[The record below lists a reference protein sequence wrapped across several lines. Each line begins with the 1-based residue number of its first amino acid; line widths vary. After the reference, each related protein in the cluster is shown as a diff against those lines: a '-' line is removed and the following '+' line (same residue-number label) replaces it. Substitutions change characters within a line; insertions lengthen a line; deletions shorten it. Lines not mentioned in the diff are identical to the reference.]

1 LQIKKHIPN
10 ILTLANL
17 LCGCLALVQ
26 IIQFKSI
33 NYACFLIFIS
43 LVCDY
48 LDGFLARK
56 LDAKSPIGGDLD
68 SLADMVTF
76 GVVPAFI
83 ACYLLEYHAGITS
96 HLKYSPL
103 IIALFS
109 ALRLAKFN
117 IDTRQ
122 TDSFIGLNTPANT
135 IMIGSIAL
143 NLVNSKGD
151 FISSLFTNYLVI
163 IVFSIISS
171 LLLVAEIP
179 MFAFKFKHF
188 KIKGNEIRFG
198 FLAFAVLLLLT
209 FKTVA
214 IPWIIISYIVL
225 SIINNFTQKPKS
237 IVE

>member
-1 LQIKKHIPN
+1 LQIKNHIPN
-10 ILTLANL
+10 TLTLCNL

-33 NYACFLIFIS
+33 NNACFFIIIALI
-43 LVCDY
+43 CDY

-56 LDAKSPIGGDLD
+56 LNAKSPIGGDLD

-83 ACYLLEYHAGITS
+83 CCYLLENMAGIS
-96 HLKYSPL
+96 SSLKYFPL

-135 IMIGSIAL
+135 ILNASIAY
-143 NLVNSKGD
+143 NLENEMGD
-151 FISSLFTNYLVI
+151 YFSSFFTNQLVI
-163 IVFSIISS
+163 IPFAILSS

-179 MFAFKFKHF
+179 MFAFKFKSF
-188 KIKGNEIRFG
+188 NLKGNEIRFG
-198 FLAFAVLLLLT
+198 FILFAILLILV

-214 IPWIIISYIVL
+214 IPWIIISYIIL
-225 SIINNFTQKPKS
+225 SV
-237 IVE
+237 IVNYLEKVK